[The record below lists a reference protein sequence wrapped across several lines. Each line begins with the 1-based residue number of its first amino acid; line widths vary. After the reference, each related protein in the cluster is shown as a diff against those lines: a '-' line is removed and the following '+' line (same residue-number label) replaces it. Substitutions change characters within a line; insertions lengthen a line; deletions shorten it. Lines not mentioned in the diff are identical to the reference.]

1 MIRLGLA
8 PPQLA
13 LLSLD
18 LHCAMQLLPIAIQ
31 PLGSSPAR
39 SLPKQAFNGLRQQT
53 VCTEIPIASNAPPCH
68 TSRGF
73 LPWRFAYAGP
83 RVRRT
88 TFTGPASAN
97 LHRRRQL
104 YCCNA
109 LHRRC
114 EGPWSFSWETMRT
127 LTSRYTKRISSP
139 RKFRSS
145 PPKDF
150 CNNIRSRADVAGRRS

>member
-8 PPQLA
+8 PPRLA

-53 VCTEIPIASNAPPCH
+53 VCTEIPIASNAPPRQ

-97 LHRRRQL
+97 LHSSRRLNERLAAMPATLQEIA
-104 YCCNA
+104 CFGN
-109 LHRRC
+109 
-114 EGPWSFSWETMRT
+114 FRT
-127 LTSRYTKRISSP
+127 PISVIP
-139 RKFRSS
+139 GQRFR
-145 PPKDF
+145 
-150 CNNIRSRADVAGRRS
+150 